1 LFFTKLYDIET
12 RASCDGNLVI
22 TPVKSILTENIV
34 NFLKIYFD
42 KLLPQQWIKEN
53 IDNFSK
59 LKKITRTRKGKT
71 YIYYRDNTKNTNYKS
86 IASYIQKNKE
96 NIFNVQ
102 FQMLNYIM
110 TGKTKAHPDNINKTK
125 KISDLIIENNFII
138 KANIKEGFDELTND
152 ETSLLNGNIENFI
165 G

>member
-12 RASCDGNLVI
+12 RASYDGNLVI

-34 NFLKIYFD
+34 NFQKIYFD

-59 LKKITRTRKGKT
+59 LKKITRTRKGKKYT
-71 YIYYRDNTKNTNYKS
+71 FYRDKTTKTNYNS

-110 TGKTKAHPDNINKTK
+110 TGKTKAHPDNTNKTK
-125 KISDLIIENNFII
+125 KLSDLIIENNFII

-152 ETSLLNGNIENFI
+152 ETSLLNRNIENFI